1 MGGHSVLRTEQA
13 FKVIADIANDLTKH
27 GFQIVSGGGPG
38 CMEAAH
44 FGAYFAGS
52 SDRAYEA
59 ALNQLKTQPR
69 LIDLSSILNKDGSF
83 APNQEETIKRGYEWL
98 TAALSAR
105 DMADGVPGVSLAIPT
120 WVYGSEPTTPFASAY
135 AKYFQNSIR
144 EETLITEG
152 RTGVLYAKGGGGTL
166 REIFQDVELN
176 FYVRNAEAFTPMIF
190 VDPDLFW
197 EKDAV
202 YDANDNVVR
211 PGIKLDTTI
220 ASIFKMALPPKI
232 RVDCKRKIQF
242 TTDPETIR
250 GVLEGHAPAA
260 QKKLEMMLKGGAAA
274 LLTANGANEE

>member
-1 MGGHSVLRTEQA
+1 LLKGYVKDQPQSYVRTWDFKQFVA
-13 FKVIADIANDLTKH
+13 FLKD
-27 GFQIVSGGGPG
+27 GGP
-38 CMEAAH
+38 EPKNLK
-44 FGAYFAGS
+44 AGIRQATHDAQV
-52 SDRAYEA
+52 SD
-59 ALNQLKTQPR
+59 ALRKYLEQNGPKAEKPKLVG
-69 LIDLSSILNKDGSF
+69 I
-83 APNQEETIKRGYEWL
+83 
-98 TAALSAR
+98 
-105 DMADGVPGVSLAIPT
+105 MADGVPGVSLAIPT

-202 YDANDNVVR
+202 YDANDNVVT

-260 QKKLEMMLKGGAAA
+260 QKKLEMMLEGGAAA
-274 LLTANGANEE
+274 LLTANGTDEE